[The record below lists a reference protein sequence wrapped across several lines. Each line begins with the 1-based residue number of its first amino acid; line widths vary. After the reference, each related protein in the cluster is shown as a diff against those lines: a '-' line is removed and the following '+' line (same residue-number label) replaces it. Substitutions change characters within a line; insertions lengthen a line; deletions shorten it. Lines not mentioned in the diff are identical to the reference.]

1 MALVP
6 PPQLPNLPAM
16 VAAYDTLS
24 HETALF
30 ANAGGFNLAAQL
42 AAIQNSL
49 NNLTNT
55 VNNNHTAVSGRLTA
69 IEGRLNGIDGRL
81 DGIDGRLGGIDGRL
95 DGIDGRLD
103 GIDGRLGGIDGR
115 LDGIDGRLDNIE
127 GRIDGIDTH
136 IDQQPMRLIKAV
148 AAHDKPLRGS
158 DLAVLTAP
166 HPRTRDELLLFTCML
181 QFLFSCSGIDFSF
194 PENQCTASAT
204 ALRLPLLPN

>member
-55 VNNNHTAVSGRLTA
+55 VNNLTNTVNNLTNTVNNNHTAVSGRLTA
-69 IEGRLNGIDGRL
+69 VEGRLN
-81 DGIDGRLGGIDGRL
+81 GIDGRL

-103 GIDGRLGGIDGR
+103 GIDGRLDNIE
-115 LDGIDGRLDNIE
+115 GRLDNIE

-136 IDQQPMRLIKAV
+136 IDQQPMRLINAV
-148 AAHDKPLRGS
+148 AAHDKPLRGP

-166 HPRTRDELLLFTCML
+166 HSRTRDELLLFT
-181 QFLFSCSGIDFSF
+181 Q
-194 PENQCTASAT
+194 NQCTASAT